1 MAPGPR
7 TELVGK
13 RFVCVGDSG
22 RELDVSRIHE
32 WHWRAGVIR
41 AVSYREPSNREL
53 SVYVEFDDLEWE
65 KREWVKV
72 YEDFKIFLV
81 EHQLVWAK
89 RKNPNQTQGS
99 KSKQIQWPALTFKSV
114 VGKAVLH
121 LLIAIEFFV
130 DKQLNFIPGDS
141 AFQLYQIS
149 ILFKE
154 RRKKDCLGDGK
165 QDGSKEGRVKQND
178 HTSISFVGWM

>member
-1 MAPGPR
+1 MAPVPR
-7 TELVGK
+7 MELVGK

-41 AVSYREPSNREL
+41 AVSYRESSNREL

-81 EHQLVWAK
+81 EHQLVWAE

-99 KSKQIQWPALTFKSV
+99 KSKQVQWPALFPIVRASKSDIIFSSQ
-114 VGKAVLH
+114 K
-121 LLIAIEFFV
+121 LINKFPHAWYFAYYVESFFSPV
-130 DKQLNFIPGDS
+130 N
-141 AFQLYQIS
+141 
-149 ILFKE
+149 
-154 RRKKDCLGDGK
+154 
-165 QDGSKEGRVKQND
+165 
-178 HTSISFVGWM
+178 

>member
-1 MAPGPR
+1 MAPVPR
-7 TELVGK
+7 MELVGK

-41 AVSYREPSNREL
+41 AVSYRESSNREL

-81 EHQLVWAK
+81 EHQLVWAE

-99 KSKQIQWPALTFKSV
+99 KSKQVQWPALVCSV
-114 VGKAVLH
+114 FPAKGAGCCLVTEPNCCSSNMGLCRGC
-121 LLIAIEFFV
+121 
-130 DKQLNFIPGDS
+130 Q
-141 AFQLYQIS
+141 QS
-149 ILFKE
+149 I
-154 RRKKDCLGDGK
+154 
-165 QDGSKEGRVKQND
+165 QQ
-178 HTSISFVGWM
+178 